1 MKSLFIMCNEL
12 KHQVEALTQEV
23 KALREA
29 QIKKDVQIRGNSEQI
44 VKLGDDVEN
53 SVDFQVSEI
62 ARIDSTLAE
71 VTRHVKITEEEQSIS
86 VKHIKALEKRAALFA
101 SSGQVSS
108 VSNQVSRHKKLR
120 YTQPRPRICY
130 NCRKSGHFAAMC
142 SMPNPRNPDLS
153 GQPNAVSNSVAASC
167 PVKSQVEDEDEIE
180 QHVTGN
186 VKSMVAVYLTLTAP
200 IPLGCKTGM

>member
-1 MKSLFIMCNEL
+1 MAKQDKAMKSLFILCNEL

-29 QIKKDVQIRGNSEQI
+29 QIKKDVQIRGNAEQI

-71 VTRHVKITEEEQSIS
+71 VTRHVKITEDEHSIS
-86 VKHIKALEKRAALFA
+86 VKHIKALEKKAAFIK

-108 VSNQVSRHKKLR
+108 VQVPRPTKPNYPR
-120 YTQPRPRICY
+120 PRPRICY
-130 NCRKSGHFAAMC
+130 ICRKSGHFAAQC
-142 SMPNPRNPDLS
+142 TKPNPRNSNPDLS
-153 GQPNAVSNSVAASC
+153 GQTSAVSHSVRAIVSQIEE
-167 PVKSQVEDEDEIE
+167 KSKIE
-180 QHVTGN
+180 QQ
-186 VKSMVAVYLTLTAP
+186 VAGSANSIVACAP
-200 IPLGCKTGM
+200 DHNSTYTPWM